1 MADGFGKVLVTGALG
16 FIGRHLADALLGEG
30 AEVTILDN
38 AEGEPSSGARL
49 LRGDVR
55 NPDDVARAVAGSDL
69 VFHVAGNASGTLSVL
84 DPRLDFDT
92 NALGSFNV
100 ADAAARA
107 EVGRLVYVSSASV
120 YGTPVRFPMDE
131 EHPTK
136 PFVPYGASKL
146 SGELASFALFR
157 ATGLPVVAARPF
169 CVYGPGED
177 PKHTLVEP
185 GRYLRWH
192 LNRRPIQIV
201 GDPDRKTRD
210 FVHVSDLVASLLLL
224 ARSGVPGEAYNAGS
238 GEEVSMRQLA
248 DAIGEATHREP
259 QLETIPEI
267 TDDTY
272 RLVADISKLRA
283 LGYEPKMPLEVGLAQ
298 LADQL
303 GENPE
308 LATTPT
314 IFRRG
319 QRAEKSP

>member
-1 MADGFGKVLVTGALG
+1 VADGFGKVLVTGALG
-16 FIGRHLADALLGEG
+16 FIGRHLAEALLGEG
-30 AEVTILDN
+30 ADVTILDN
-38 AEGEPSSGARL
+38 AEGAVPPPGARL
-49 LRGDVR
+49 LGGDVR
-55 NPDDVARAVAGSDL
+55 NPDDVARAVAGSEL
-69 VFHVAGNASGTLSVL
+69 VFHVAGNANGTLSVL
-84 DPRLDFDT
+84 DPRLDFET

-100 ADAAARA
+100 AEAAAHA

-146 SGELASFALFR
+146 SGELASFALFH
-157 ATGLPVVAARPF
+157 ATGLPVVSARPF

-177 PKHTLVEP
+177 PARTLVEP

-210 FVHVSDLVASLLLL
+210 FVHVSDLVAALLLL
-224 ARSGVPGEAYNAGS
+224 ATAGVPGEAYNAGS

-248 DAIGEATHREP
+248 EAIGEATHREP

-267 TDDTY
+267 TEDTY
-272 RLVADISKLRA
+272 RLVADISKLKA
-283 LGYEPKMPLEVGLAQ
+283 LGYEPKMPLRVGLAE
-298 LADQL
+298 LAEEL
-303 GENPE
+303 GDNPE
-308 LATTPT
+308 IPTQPT

-319 QRAEKSP
+319 QRAEQA